1 MNENLKKIAMGLAPG
16 VIGGI
21 LEIVIKRLFDTVD
34 WLWVVVGV
42 AISIF
47 VFIVYVLP
55 DFLHSFDDGRRTGIM
70 LLSLSSFFIG
80 GFMIWE
86 QVLGPQFSEQLI
98 DQGQVQILIH
108 SQRWIT
114 YDPLQFNP
122 YTYTMPDKQS
132 MDQEMRWLKDA
143 GFTGIITFSSTDN
156 FALIPEIAKK
166 YDLKVIMGI
175 WNPADEKEVKQAIS
189 AKEFVDAYSVGH
201 DGLGTRYSFEQLI
214 HTIQYVRFHTQIPVS
229 TTEKI
234 GQYISDPRLLE
245 IGDWV
250 FPDTHV
256 AVQQKDAAGSSQ
268 YYANAIRDSLETIS
282 MAKTIDDMKE
292 RKGKP
297 ILLKMVTYPMAG
309 VSNASFAEQTKFF
322 IAILDGRRNVIPDM
336 PLDVSISVHSVFDSP
351 WKTTWPFYEWDA
363 YTGLFDSTG
372 IPRPAV
378 SEIIQ
383 RLP

>member
-1 MNENLKKIAMGLAPG
+1 MNENLKKVAIGLSPG
-16 VIGGI
+16 IIGGI
-21 LEIVIKRLFDTVD
+21 LEIVVKRLFDTVD
-34 WLWVVVGV
+34 WLWIVVGV
-42 AISIF
+42 AISVLVI
-47 VFIVYVLP
+47 IVYVLP
-55 DFLHSFDDGRRTGIM
+55 GFLNSFDVGRRTGII

-80 GFMIWE
+80 GLMVWE

-98 DQGQVQILIH
+98 DQDEVQILIH

-114 YDPLQFNP
+114 YEPLQFNP
-122 YTYTMPDKQS
+122 YTYTMPDKKS
-132 MDQEMRWLKDA
+132 MDQEMHWLKDA
-143 GFTGIITFSSTDN
+143 GFTGIITFSTTRN
-156 FALIPEIAKK
+156 FALIPDIAKK

-175 WNPADEKEVKQAIS
+175 WNPIDENEVKHAIS
-189 AKEFVDAYSVGH
+189 VNESIDAYSVGH
-201 DGLGTRYSFEQLI
+201 NGLGTRYSFDQLI
-214 HTIQYVRFHTQIPVS
+214 HTIQFVRFHTKHPVS

-234 GQYISDPRLLE
+234 GKYISDPRLLE

-250 FPDTHV
+250 FPDVHV
-256 AVQQKDAAGSSQ
+256 AVQQKDATGGTQ
-268 YYANAIRDSLETIS
+268 YSADAIRDGLETIS
-282 MAKTIDDMKE
+282 MAKKIDGMKE

-309 VSNASFAEQTKFF
+309 ISNASFTEQKKFF

-336 PLDVSISVHSVFDSP
+336 PFDVSISVHSVFDSP
-351 WKTTWPFYEWDA
+351 WKTTWPFYNWDA

-372 IPRPAV
+372 NPRPAV